1 MTTQKLLVSTITD
14 NNLQMC
20 NAVAGKVEGDD
31 RIGVVFTLQYALALE
46 RSLRQVQPSL
56 VSLAKFQA
64 VNVLAAQ
71 LNIEPAEWQGED
83 SFINVPA
90 PEPKQE
96 GVAIEP
102 AEKIESVEE

>member
-14 NNLQMC
+14 SSLQMC
-20 NAVAGKVEGDD
+20 NAVAGKVESDE
-31 RIGVVFTLQYALALE
+31 RIGLVFTLQYALALE
-46 RSLRQVQPSL
+46 KNLRQVQPSL

-83 SFINVPA
+83 SFINAPVP
-90 PEPKQE
+90 PEPQAVE
-96 GVAIEP
+96 PSEVIEP
-102 AEKIESVEE
+102 KEEV